1 MFVGLA
7 PASVKD
13 SYKCI
18 HLYNKINGQVF
29 LSPAEDGIFGDKKIC
44 KVSIFQDC
52 RKKRSKVRVLPKQ
65 DTENS

>member
-7 PASVKD
+7 PGSVKD

-44 KVSIFQDC
+44 RVSIF
-52 RKKRSKVRVLPKQ
+52 RIVAKRSKVRVPAKQ
-65 DTENS
+65 DAEIF